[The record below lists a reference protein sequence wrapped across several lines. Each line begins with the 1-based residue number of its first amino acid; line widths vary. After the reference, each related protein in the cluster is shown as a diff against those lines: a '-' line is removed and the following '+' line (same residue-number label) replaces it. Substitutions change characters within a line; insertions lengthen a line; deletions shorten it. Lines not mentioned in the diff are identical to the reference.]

1 MDGGGLNVMPEFLD
15 LEIARQIPNFWP
27 AVLLAVGF
35 PAVLLVLNEAIAACD
50 RRGLALARSLRA
62 FRTLVA
68 PALALLIF
76 VTSILEMPMEST
88 ASRVTETIFW
98 VVLLY
103 AILGLFNDLFFGLAG
118 TDSWRERVPTLFRDL
133 VRAILVAIGGLVI
146 YSKVWGQE
154 VEGALAALGVGSIV
168 IGLALQE
175 PLGNLVSGLMLLFER
190 PLSVGDWVQAEGVK
204 GKVTEINWRSVRIE
218 TPTRE
223 QLIVPN
229 VSLYK
234 SAFSNLSRPTTV
246 RSDFV
251 EIGFSYDDPP
261 NRVKQVMLELLRS
274 TPGVLADPSPAVRT
288 VAYADFSVTYRLLF
302 SVARQEELG
311 ATRDEILTRLWYAA
325 RRADLTI
332 PYPITLE
339 YGPDESPGKPSRTI
353 DQLLHEHARFKPA
366 ADDSRP
372 PRIVEFAKGESVQAA
387 GQRFRGFALVVE
399 GRATLQTTDSAGR
412 ITTVGEIGPG
422 ECFGDQL
429 AIGAA
434 ADDVGIVAADDLKV
448 VVFDPAV
455 IGGLLQ
461 RSPGLAAEIGDSV
474 EARRQ
479 AVRSAKR

>member
-1 MDGGGLNVMPEFLD
+1 
-15 LEIARQIPNFWP
+15 
-27 AVLLAVGF
+27 
-35 PAVLLVLNEAIAACD
+35 
-50 RRGLALARSLRA
+50 
-62 FRTLVA
+62 
-68 PALALLIF
+68 
-76 VTSILEMPMEST
+76 
-88 ASRVTETIFW
+88 
-98 VVLLY
+98 
-103 AILGLFNDLFFGLAG
+103 
-118 TDSWRERVPTLFRDL
+118 
-133 VRAILVAIGGLVI
+133 
-146 YSKVWGQE
+146 
-154 VEGALAALGVGSIV
+154 
-168 IGLALQE
+168 
-175 PLGNLVSGLMLLFER
+175 
-190 PLSVGDWVQAEGVK
+190 
-204 GKVTEINWRSVRIE
+204 
-218 TPTRE
+218 
-223 QLIVPN
+223 
-229 VSLYK
+229 
-234 SAFSNLSRPTTV
+234 
-246 RSDFV
+246 
-251 EIGFSYDDPP
+251 
-261 NRVKQVMLELLRS
+261 
-274 TPGVLADPSPAVRT
+274 

>member
-1 MDGGGLNVMPEFLD
+1 MTSMPEFLD

-35 PAVLLVLNEAIAACD
+35 PAALLLLNEAIASCD
-50 RRGLALARSLRA
+50 RRGLALARSLRT

-68 PALALLIF
+68 PALAVVVF
-76 VTSILEMPMEST
+76 VTSILEMPAEST
-88 ASRVTETIFW
+88 ATRVTETFFW

-133 VRAILVAIGGLVI
+133 VRAILVAVGGLVI

-190 PLSVGDWVQAEGVK
+190 PLSVGDWVEAEGVK

-234 SAFSNLSRPTTV
+234 AAFSNLSRPTTT
-246 RSDFV
+246 RTDFI

-261 NRVKQVMLELLRS
+261 NRVKQVMLELLQS
-274 TPGVLADPSPAVRT
+274 TPGVLADPPPAVRT
-288 VAYADFSVTYRLLF
+288 VGYADFSITYRLLF

-311 ATRDEILTRLWYAA
+311 MARDQILTRLWYAA

-332 PYPITLE
+332 PFPIALE
-339 YGPDESPGKPSRTI
+339 YGPGESPGRPPRTV
-353 DQLLHEHARFKPA
+353 DELLHDHARFKPA
-366 ADDSRP
+366 ADASRP
-372 PRIVEFAKGESVQAA
+372 PRIVEFAAGETIQQA
-387 GQRFRGFALVVE
+387 GQRFRGFSLVVE
-399 GRATLQTTDSAGR
+399 GRATLHATDAAGR
-412 ITTVGEIGPG
+412 TTMVGEIGPG

-429 AIGAA
+429 AIGGA
-434 ADDVGIVAADDLKV
+434 ADDVAIVAADDLRA
-448 VVFDPAV
+448 VVFDATV
-455 IGGLLQ
+455 IGDLLQ
-461 RSPGLAAEIGDSV
+461 RSPGLAAEIGDAV

-479 AVRSAKR
+479 AVRSAKRVS

>member
-1 MDGGGLNVMPEFLD
+1 MPEFLD

-76 VTSILEMPMEST
+76 VTAILEMPMEST
-88 ASRVTETIFW
+88 AARVTETIFW
-98 VVLLY
+98 VVFLY

-133 VRAILVAIGGLVI
+133 VRAILVAVGGLVI

-190 PLSVGDWVQAEGVK
+190 PLSVGDWVEAEGVK

-234 SAFSNLSRPTTV
+234 AAFSNLSRPTTV
-246 RSDFV
+246 RSDV
-251 EIGFSYDDPP
+251 IEIGFSYDDPP
-261 NRVKQVMLELLRS
+261 NRVKQVMLELLQS
-274 TPGVLADPSPAVRT
+274 TPGVLADPPPAVRT
-288 VAYADFSVTYRLLF
+288 VAYADFSITYRLIF

-311 ATRDEILTRLWYAA
+311 ATRDQIMTRLWYAA

-332 PYPITLE
+332 PYPIAFE
-339 YGPDESPGKPSRTI
+339 YGPGEAPGRPPRTVDE
-353 DQLLHEHARFKPA
+353 LLHDHARFKPA
-366 ADDSRP
+366 ADGSR
-372 PRIVEFAKGESVQAA
+372 PRIVEFAKGESIQPV

-399 GRATLQTTDSAGR
+399 GRATLRTTDAAGR
-412 ITTVGEIGPG
+412 TTTVGEIGPG

-429 AIGAA
+429 ASGGA
-434 ADDVGIVAADDLKV
+434 ADDVVIVAADDLKV

-455 IGGLLQ
+455 IGELLQ
-461 RSPGLAAEIGDSV
+461 RSPGLAAEIGDAV

-479 AVRSAKR
+479 AVRSAKRSS

>member
-1 MDGGGLNVMPEFLD
+1 MPEFLD

-50 RRGLALARSLRA
+50 RRGLGLARSLRS

-68 PALALLIF
+68 PALALFIF
-76 VTSILEMPMEST
+76 VTSILEMPLEST

-133 VRAILVAIGGLVI
+133 VRAILVAVGGLVI

-190 PLSVGDWVQAEGVK
+190 PLSVGDWVEAEGVK

-234 SAFSNLSRPTTV
+234 AAFSNLSRPTTV
-246 RSDFV
+246 RSDFI

-261 NRVKQVMLELLRS
+261 NRVKQVMLELLQS
-274 TPGVLADPSPAVRT
+274 TPGVLADPPPVVRT
-288 VAYADFSVTYRLLF
+288 VAYADFSVTYRLIF
-302 SVARQEELG
+302 SVTQQEAL
-311 ATRDEILTRLWYAA
+311 AAARDEIMTRLWYAA

-332 PYPITLE
+332 PYPIAVE
-339 YGPDESPGKPSRTI
+339 YGAGESPGRPPRTV
-353 DQLLHEHARFKPA
+353 DELLRDHARFKPA
-366 ADDSRP
+366 AADARP
-372 PRIVEFAKGESVQAA
+372 PRIVEFAKGESIQPA

-399 GRATLQTTDSAGR
+399 GRAALHTTDAAGR
-412 ITTVGEIGPG
+412 TTTVGEIGPG

-429 AIGAA
+429 AIGGAG
-434 ADDVGIVAADDLKV
+434 DDVGIVAADDLKV

-455 IGGLLQ
+455 IGDLLQ
-461 RSPGLAAEIGDSV
+461 RSPGLAAEIGDAV